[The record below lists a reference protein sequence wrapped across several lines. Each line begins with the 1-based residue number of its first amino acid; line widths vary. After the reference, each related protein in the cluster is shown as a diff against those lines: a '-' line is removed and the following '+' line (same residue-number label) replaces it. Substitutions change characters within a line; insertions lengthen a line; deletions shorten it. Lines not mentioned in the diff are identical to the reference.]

1 MHEKGATAP
10 FSATRCPWGW
20 CAFAHYKGHLPRRPD
35 WSLHSTGMYE
45 IQSGANLAIN
55 RVPVAVTGAPSQT
68 RVIPGGQ
75 VIVNG

>member
-1 MHEKGATAP
+1 
-10 FSATRCPWGW
+10 
-20 CAFAHYKGHLPRRPD
+20 
-35 WSLHSTGMYE
+35 MYE